1 MQEITQT
8 INEDTIDIFV
18 PIAIKKR
25 GGAAMLM
32 MPKNVKPED
41 QKTYFDDKLI
51 KTIGFDERVRNGI
64 DLDLWIRMLRLNP
77 KVTLNFGDY
86 IRQQSHRGPRLTTNL
101 SNRILGLE
109 NTLSMWTSEQLLDPR
124 FQKCWPI
131 IRAGYHHYLERSFWP
146 ILMSDL
152 LRLKTTII

>member
-8 INEDTIDIFV
+8 ISEDTIDIFV

-51 KTIGFDERVRNGI
+51 KTISKAYKWKMEMEEGKFESLADIARKEKVGTSYVSKVFNLNFISPKIIKKILTGTQPRTLRLQDI
-64 DLDLWIRMLRLNP
+64 IAKQIPDLWEEQEE
-77 KVTLNFGDY
+77 V
-86 IRQQSHRGPRLTTNL
+86 
-101 SNRILGLE
+101 LG
-109 NTLSMWTSEQLLDPR
+109 
-124 FQKCWPI
+124 F
-131 IRAGYHHYLERSFWP
+131 
-146 ILMSDL
+146 
-152 LRLKTTII
+152 

>member
-25 GGAAMLM
+25 GGAAMIM

-51 KTIGFDERVRNGI
+51 
-64 DLDLWIRMLRLNP
+64 
-77 KVTLNFGDY
+77 
-86 IRQQSHRGPRLTTNL
+86 L
-101 SNRILGLE
+101 SLIH
-109 NTLSMWTSEQLLDPR
+109 
-124 FQKCWPI
+124 I
-131 IRAGYHHYLERSFWP
+131 
-146 ILMSDL
+146 
-152 LRLKTTII
+152 